1 MTHTP
6 ISTVLPWALLI
17 LGVGHIFYGLV
28 KFRVPLASA
37 ITSGFIGKF
46 SVPEERRTAFW
57 FVIFGPLLVLAGQ
70 VAIHAASV
78 GDIYLIRVIGAYLL
92 GVCIIGVL
100 ALPKS
105 PFLLGLAISLL
116 LLALGY
122 GYI

>member
-1 MTHTP
+1 MIHAP
-6 ISTVLPWALLI
+6 LSTVLPWALLI
-17 LGVGHIFYGLV
+17 LGVGHILYGLV
-28 KFRVPLASA
+28 KFRVPLVSA
-37 ITSGFIGKF
+37 VTSGFIGKF
-46 SVPEERRTAFW
+46 SVPEERRTVFW
-57 FVIFGPLLVLAGQ
+57 FVMFGPLLVLAGQ

>member
-1 MTHTP
+1 MTHP
-6 ISTVLPWALLI
+6 PVSTVLPWALFV
-17 LGVGHIFYGLV
+17 LGIGHIVYGLV
-28 KFRVPLASA
+28 KFRIPLARA
-37 ITSGFIGKF
+37 VASGFVGKF
-46 SVPEERRTAFW
+46 SVPEDRRSAFW
-57 FVIFGPLLVLAGQ
+57 FLMFGPLLVLAGH

-78 GDIYLIRVIGAYLL
+78 GDIHLIRVIGAYLL
-92 GVCIIGVL
+92 GVCVIGVL